1 MENKEEK
8 NFRPASF
15 SWYPGHMAKTKKDL
29 IESLKLIDI
38 VIEILDARI
47 PKSSKNPEL
56 EQYTKTK
63 KKIIVLN
70 KSDLADENVTKRWV
84 EYYQSKDIVAIPVE
98 ANTGKGMKN
107 IIAEI
112 KKEAKEIIDKQT
124 ARGRSGYTT
133 KVMIAGIPNVGKSTF
148 INTLIGRKVVNAEN
162 RPGVTQKVQWTRV
175 TDGVEL
181 LDTPGMLWPKL
192 QDQEVAT
199 HLSFINSVGQNA
211 VDNEVLAYSLL
222 KFLVDNYK
230 TRVEKRYNVSIQ
242 DGEEKDYYEIRNEI
256 AKNTGCLISGGNIN
270 EQKVSDILLRD
281 FRTGKLGK
289 ITIENI

>member
-1 MENKEEK
+1 MEENKT
-8 NFRPASF
+8 NIN
-15 SWYPGHMAKTKKDL
+15 WYPGHMAKTKKDL

-230 TRVEKRYNVSIQ
+230 ARVEKRYNLSIQ
-242 DGEEKDYYEIRNEI
+242 DGEEIDYYEIRNEI

>member
-1 MENKEEK
+1 MEDKKEK
-8 NFRPASF
+8 LPSTNIN
-15 SWYPGHMAKTKKDL
+15 WYPGHMAKTKKDL

-175 TDGVEL
+175 TEGVEL

-242 DGEEKDYYEIRNEI
+242 DGEEIDYYEIRNEI
-256 AKNTGCLISGGNIN
+256 AKNTGCLVSGGNIN

>member
-1 MENKEEK
+1 MNENKT
-8 NFRPASF
+8 NIN
-15 SWYPGHMAKTKKDL
+15 WYPGHMAKTKKDL

-70 KSDLADENVTKRWV
+70 KSDLADENVTKRWI

-175 TDGVEL
+175 TEGVEL

-242 DGEEKDYYEIRNEI
+242 DGEEIDYYEIRNDI

>member
-1 MENKEEK
+1 MNNEEK
-8 NFRPASF
+8 NFQKTNIN
-15 SWYPGHMAKTKKDL
+15 WYPGHMAKTKKDL

-230 TRVEKRYNVSIQ
+230 ARVEKRYNVSIQ

-281 FRTGKLGK
+281 FRSGKLGK

>member
-112 KKEAKEIIDKQT
+112 KKEAKEIIDKQNDYRVLVLVHT
-124 ARGRSGYTT
+124 KTLDKEIINPIIDGY
-133 KVMIAGIPNVGKSTF
+133 I
-148 INTLIGRKVVNAEN
+148 LIE
-162 RPGVTQKVQWTRV
+162 
-175 TDGVEL
+175 D
-181 LDTPGMLWPKL
+181 
-192 QDQEVAT
+192 
-199 HLSFINSVGQNA
+199 
-211 VDNEVLAYSLL
+211 
-222 KFLVDNYK
+222 
-230 TRVEKRYNVSIQ
+230 
-242 DGEEKDYYEIRNEI
+242 EIRRE
-256 AKNTGCLISGGNIN
+256 AKDTLNYFIH
-270 EQKVSDILLRD
+270 
-281 FRTGKLGK
+281 
-289 ITIENI
+289 

>member
-1 MENKEEK
+1 MNENKT
-8 NFRPASF
+8 NIN
-15 SWYPGHMAKTKKDL
+15 WYPGHMAKTKKDL

-70 KSDLADENVTKRWV
+70 KSDLADENVTKKWV

-112 KKEAKEIIDKQT
+112 KKEAKEIIDRNV

-148 INTLIGRKVVNAEN
+148 INTLIGRKVVKAEN
-162 RPGVTQKVQWTRV
+162 RPGVTQKVQWTKI

-211 VDNEVLAYSLL
+211 VDNENLAYTLL

-230 TRVEKRYNVSIQ
+230 TRVEKRYNIAIQ
-242 DGEEKDYYEIRNEI
+242 DGVEPDYYEIRNEI

-281 FRTGKLGK
+281 FRSGKLGR

>member
-1 MENKEEK
+1 MNNEEK
-8 NFRPASF
+8 NFQKTNIN
-15 SWYPGHMAKTKKDL
+15 WYPGHMAKTKKDL

-124 ARGRSGYTT
+124 KFILDYADEKGYNRF
-133 KVMIAGIPNVGKSTF
+133 VM
-148 INTLIGRKVVNAEN
+148 
-162 RPGVTQKVQWTRV
+162 
-175 TDGVEL
+175 
-181 LDTPGMLWPKL
+181 
-192 QDQEVAT
+192 
-199 HLSFINSVGQNA
+199 
-211 VDNEVLAYSLL
+211 
-222 KFLVDNYK
+222 
-230 TRVEKRYNVSIQ
+230 VSYGDD
-242 DGEEKDYYEIRNEI
+242 DGEFFS
-256 AKNTGCLISGGNIN
+256 CLEHRIVPDLSN
-270 EQKVSDILLRD
+270 
-281 FRTGKLGK
+281 
-289 ITIENI
+289 TIEIYSHH

>member
-1 MENKEEK
+1 MEEK
-8 NFRPASF
+8 KEKLPSTRIQ
-15 SWYPGHMAKTKKDL
+15 WYPGHMAKTKKDL

-230 TRVEKRYNVSIQ
+230 ARVEKRYNVSIQ

>member
-1 MENKEEK
+1 MNENST
-8 NFRPASF
+8 NIN
-15 SWYPGHMAKTKKDL
+15 WYPGHMAKTKKDL

-56 EQYTKTK
+56 EQYKKTK

-230 TRVEKRYNVSIQ
+230 TRVEKRYNVSIA
-242 DGEEKDYYEIRNEI
+242 DEEEVDYYEIRNEI

>member
-1 MENKEEK
+1 MSETNI
-8 NFRPASF
+8 N
-15 SWYPGHMAKTKKDL
+15 WYPGHMAKTKKDL

-175 TDGVEL
+175 TEGVEL

-192 QDQEVAT
+192 QDRSRSRNT
-199 HLSFINSVGQNA
+199 FIIH
-211 VDNEVLAYSLL
+211 
-222 KFLVDNYK
+222 K
-230 TRVEKRYNVSIQ
+230 
-242 DGEEKDYYEIRNEI
+242 
-256 AKNTGCLISGGNIN
+256 
-270 EQKVSDILLRD
+270 
-281 FRTGKLGK
+281 
-289 ITIENI
+289 

>member
-1 MENKEEK
+1 MEENKT
-8 NFRPASF
+8 NIN
-15 SWYPGHMAKTKKDL
+15 WYPGHMAKTKKDL

-124 ARGRSGYTT
+124 ARGRIGYTT

-211 VDNEVLAYSLL
+211 VDNETLAYSLL

-230 TRVEKRYNVSIQ
+230 ARVEKRYNVSIQ

>member
-1 MENKEEK
+1 
-8 NFRPASF
+8 
-15 SWYPGHMAKTKKDL
+15 
-29 IESLKLIDI
+29 
-38 VIEILDARI
+38 
-47 PKSSKNPEL
+47 
-56 EQYTKTK
+56 
-63 KKIIVLN
+63 
-70 KSDLADENVTKRWV
+70 
-84 EYYQSKDIVAIPVE
+84 
-98 ANTGKGMKN
+98 
-107 IIAEI
+107 
-112 KKEAKEIIDKQT
+112 
-124 ARGRSGYTT
+124 
-133 KVMIAGIPNVGKSTF
+133 MIAGIPNVGKSTF

-230 TRVEKRYNVSIQ
+230 ARVEKRYNVSIQ

-281 FRTGKLGK
+281 FRSGKLGK

>member
-1 MENKEEK
+1 MEENKT
-8 NFRPASF
+8 NIN
-15 SWYPGHMAKTKKDL
+15 WYPGHMAKTKKDL

-230 TRVEKRYNVSIQ
+230 ARVEKRYNISIQ

>member
-1 MENKEEK
+1 MEENKT
-8 NFRPASF
+8 NIN
-15 SWYPGHMAKTKKDL
+15 WYPGHMAKTKKDL

-230 TRVEKRYNVSIQ
+230 ARVEKRYNVSIQ

>member
-1 MENKEEK
+1 MEENKT
-8 NFRPASF
+8 NIN
-15 SWYPGHMAKTKKDL
+15 WYPGHMAKTKKDL

-70 KSDLADENVTKRWV
+70 KSDLADENVTKRWI

-230 TRVEKRYNVSIQ
+230 ARVEKRYNVSIQ

-281 FRTGKLGK
+281 FRSGKLGK

>member
-1 MENKEEK
+1 MNENKT
-8 NFRPASF
+8 NIN
-15 SWYPGHMAKTKKDL
+15 WYPGHMAKTKKDL

-56 EQYTKTK
+56 EQYTRTK

-112 KKEAKEIIDKQT
+112 KKEAKEIIDKQA

-175 TDGVEL
+175 TEGVEL

-230 TRVEKRYNVSIQ
+230 ARVEKRYNVSIQ
-242 DGEEKDYYEIRNEI
+242 DGEKIDYYEIRNEI

>member
-1 MENKEEK
+1 MENST
-8 NFRPASF
+8 NIN
-15 SWYPGHMAKTKKDL
+15 WYPGHMAKTKKDL

-112 KKEAKEIIDKQT
+112 KREAKEIIDKQT

-175 TDGVEL
+175 TEGVEL

-230 TRVEKRYNVSIQ
+230 ARVEKRYNVSIQ
-242 DGEEKDYYEIRNEI
+242 DGKDIDYYEIRNEI

>member
-133 KVMIAGIPNVGKSTF
+133 KVMIVGIPNVGKSTF

-230 TRVEKRYNVSIQ
+230 ARVEKRYNVSIQ